1 MEIARRTTTLQGE
14 GRGNENYENEIE
26 ICSQE
31 NHDQFSSSP
40 DMRRCG
46 VETPQ
51 YNIRL
56 VSSTI
61 RMKREMGPSERRL
74 IHLSLAIKTDSS
86 NSLNHLL
93 YNLWSA
99 SLPIRTCST
108 HPTTR
113 RTQGRGTRRTQG
125 RGTRE
130 VVKTH
135 LDPK

>member
-1 MEIARRTTTLQGE
+1 MEIARGTTTLQGE

-93 YNLWSA
+93 YNLWSTVP
-99 SLPIRTCST
+99 STTTIR
-108 HPTTR
+108 PFDEEKEA
-113 RTQGRGTRRTQG
+113 GKG
-125 RGTRE
+125 GTRE
-130 VVKTH
+130 VAKTH
-135 LDPK
+135 FDPNDTLNEH